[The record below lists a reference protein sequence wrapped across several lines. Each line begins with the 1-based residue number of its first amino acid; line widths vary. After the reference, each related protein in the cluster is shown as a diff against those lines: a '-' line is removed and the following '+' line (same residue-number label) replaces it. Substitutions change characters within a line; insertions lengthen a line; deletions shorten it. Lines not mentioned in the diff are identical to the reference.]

1 MSDFKSRLLL
11 ERDELQIKTEKLKDF
26 ILSENFNDLPDIE
39 KEALREQFHH
49 MQKYFEVVQ
58 SRALRLC
65 N

>member
-26 ILSENFNDLPDIE
+26 ICSENFNSLPDIE
-39 KEALREQFHH
+39 KQALREQFHH
-49 MQKYFEVVQ
+49 MGRYFEIVHA
-58 SRALRLC
+58 RALRFC